1 MTIQASNFEQH
12 TGFAFNSNDFSMHSA
27 SGSTLLPMVTS
38 AMMEDWDSEHNEDE
52 DAPKIEIDPDLEDG
66 DDEDKEDDPSKEDGE
81 VIDDDDDAFEN
92 YLFGDD
98 DD

>member
-27 SGSTLLPMVTS
+27 SGCTLLPMVTS

-66 DDEDKEDDPSKEDGE
+66 DDAKNQEILKGLRSVLEDLRGNPTNFKGE
-81 VIDDDDDAFEN
+81 F
-92 YLFGDD
+92 
-98 DD
+98 

>member
-27 SGSTLLPMVTS
+27 SGCTLLPMVTS

-52 DAPKIEIDPDLEDG
+52 DAPK
-66 DDEDKEDDPSKEDGE
+66 SKLTL
-81 VIDDDDDAFEN
+81 ILRTAMMPKIKR
-92 YLFGDD
+92 Y
-98 DD
+98 